1 MFSSGFPFFMSIGCM
16 DKNLFSCIPVDLT
29 HYNPFCSFT
38 LPFHGSYP
46 KITRRGHMVIRS
58 EVKDEEP
65 SNSMNWSM
73 NFTRPSLPVKK
84 NH

>member
-1 MFSSGFPFFMSIGCM
+1 M

-38 LPFHGSYP
+38 LPFHGSNP

-65 SNSMNWSM
+65 SNSMN
-73 NFTRPSLPVKK
+73 
-84 NH
+84 